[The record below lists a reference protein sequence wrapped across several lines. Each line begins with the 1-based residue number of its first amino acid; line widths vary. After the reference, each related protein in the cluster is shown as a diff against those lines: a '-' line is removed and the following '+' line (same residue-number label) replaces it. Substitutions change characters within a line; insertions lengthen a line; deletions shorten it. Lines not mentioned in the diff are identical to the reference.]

1 MWLQTLRCTASIS
14 HHKVLAAFLCGV
26 HGHHDFCHRSL
37 PLLVTCILTVLT
49 EISALRAPPACHVG
63 LPSHAWSRR
72 PADGRIM
79 HSHCAHA
86 AHARLQAV
94 CLHWQCPLCSSA
106 PARAASRACKVC
118 SLFFQGPSHQASP
131 APMLLTRNHHTSCVR
146 PIVQVSHLLI
156 TTLRHWLLCCICT
169 SAFRSCWVT
178 AIVCG
183 NLWRSRHA
191 IVLAHNACRLQQK
204 HSQAVHLHMT
214 Q

>member
-63 LPSHAWSRR
+63 LPSHACSRR

-79 HSHCAHA
+79 HSTVLMLLMLACRLSACMGNA
-86 AHARLQAV
+86 PSSPLLPQELQAEHAKGAV
-94 CLHWQCPLCSSA
+94 SS
-106 PARAASRACKVC
+106 SRAL
-118 SLFFQGPSHQASP
+118 SSSFASANALDEEP
-131 APMLLTRNHHTSCVR
+131 PYELCC

-169 SAFRSCWVT
+169 SAFRSCCVT